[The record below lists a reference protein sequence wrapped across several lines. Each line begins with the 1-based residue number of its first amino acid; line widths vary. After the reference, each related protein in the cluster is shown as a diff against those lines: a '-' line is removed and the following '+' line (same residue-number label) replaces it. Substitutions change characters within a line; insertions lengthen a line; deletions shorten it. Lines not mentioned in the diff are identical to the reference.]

1 MVVKKM
7 VEAWKLSDD
16 NKKTIKENAQKIKNF
31 LATIEYDTC
40 TEFYDGYCSS
50 DDNFF
55 KSIEGFL
62 PFVKEEKDYISEG
75 NIDVLIDEIDSA
87 IKNVKPYIT
96 KIDFAE
102 KQDIMDFIV
111 NKYNEV
117 ELIEKIID
125 CSDEKFLN
133 ELLNK

>member
-1 MVVKKM
+1 MLVKT
-7 VEAWKLSDD
+7 VELKWKLSDD

-40 TEFYDGYCSS
+40 AEFYDECCSS
-50 DDNFF
+50 DDTFF
-55 KSIEGFL
+55 KYIEDLL

-75 NIDVLIDEIDSA
+75 NIDILIDEIDSA

-111 NKYNEV
+111 NKYDEV

-125 CSDEKFLN
+125 YSDEKFLN
-133 ELLNK
+133 KLLNE

>member
-1 MVVKKM
+1 MVVEK
-7 VEAWKLSDD
+7 AWTLSDD
-16 NKKTIKENAQKIKNF
+16 NRQVIKENAQKIKDF
-31 LATIEYDTC
+31 LTLKKAYNC
-40 TEFYDGYCSS
+40 TEFYNWCEYYDHDFLGY
-50 DDNFF
+50 
-55 KSIEGFL
+55 IENFL

-111 NKYNEV
+111 NKYDEV

-125 CSDEKFLN
+125 YSDEKFLN
-133 ELLNK
+133 KLLNE

>member
-1 MVVKKM
+1 MI
-7 VEAWKLSDD
+7 VEKIMKAWKLSDD
-16 NKKTIKENAQKIKNF
+16 DKKTIKENAQKIKNF

-50 DDNFF
+50 DNDFF
-55 KSIEGFL
+55 RCIEGFL

-87 IKNVKPYIT
+87 IEHIKPYIT

-111 NKYNEV
+111 NKYDEA

-125 CSDEKFLN
+125 YSDEKFLN
-133 ELLNK
+133 KLLNE

>member
-1 MVVKKM
+1 MIIEKM
-7 VEAWKLSDD
+7 MKAWKLSDD

-40 TEFYDGYCSS
+40 TEFYDGHCYS

-62 PFVKEEKDYISEG
+62 PFVKEEKDCISEG
-75 NIDVLIDEIDSA
+75 NIDILIDEIDSA
-87 IKNVKPYIT
+87 IKNVKTSLT
-96 KIDFAE
+96 KDYFEDEDDLI
-102 KQDIMDFIV
+102 DFIV
-111 NKYNEV
+111 NKYDEA

-125 CSDEKFLN
+125 YSDEKFLN
-133 ELLNK
+133 KLLNE

>member
-1 MVVKKM
+1 MITKKTTE
-7 VEAWKLSDD
+7 VFSLSDD
-16 NKKTIKENAQKIKNF
+16 DKKAIKENAQKIKNF

-40 TEFYDGYCSS
+40 TEFYDGYCYS

-75 NIDVLIDEIDSA
+75 NIDILIDEIDSA

-111 NKYNEV
+111 NKYDEV

-125 CSDEKFLN
+125 YSDEKFLN
-133 ELLNK
+133 KLLNE

>member
-1 MVVKKM
+1 MLVEKM
-7 VEAWKLSDD
+7 MKAWKLSDD

-40 TEFYDGYCSS
+40 AEFYEGYCSS
-50 DDNFF
+50 YDTFF
-55 KSIEGFL
+55 KYIEDFL
-62 PFVKEEKDYISEG
+62 PFAKEEKDYISES

-111 NKYNEV
+111 NKYDEV

-125 CSDEKFLN
+125 YSDEKFLN
-133 ELLNK
+133 KLLNE

>member
-1 MVVKKM
+1 MVVEKTIKS
-7 VEAWKLSDD
+7 WKLSDD
-16 NKKTIKENAQKIKNF
+16 DKKAIKKNAQKLKNF
-31 LATIEYDTC
+31 LATVEYDTC
-40 TEFYDGYCSS
+40 TEFYDECCSS
-50 DDNFF
+50 DNDFF
-55 KSIEGFL
+55 KYIEDFL
-62 PFVKEEKDYISEG
+62 PFVKEEKNYISEG

-111 NKYNEV
+111 NKYDEV

-125 CSDEKFLN
+125 YSDEKFLN
-133 ELLNK
+133 KLLNE